1 MVWCG
6 ARDRQRTV
14 AVPSDK
20 PGIDR
25 GRQLYCQTMV
35 WCEARD
41 RQWTVL
47 EPSDKPGMTEDDSC
61 TVARDRQWTVSVPSD
76 SGGMK
81 PGIEIG
87 R

>member
-1 MVWCG
+1 MCCE
-6 ARDRQRTV
+6 ASDRQRTV
-14 AVPSDK
+14 VVPSDS
-20 PGIDR
+20 GV
-25 GRQLYCQTMV
+25 CV
-35 WCEARD
+35 CVCEARD

-61 TVARDRQWTVSVPSD
+61 TVARDRQRTVAVPSD